1 MRRHFK
7 DIVFFKGGIG
17 GKPWLSVAFSENSDT
32 GWRQCPKA
40 VSGLSSSAVFPLGSL
55 KYTKNIKQLN
65 IREIANSAWWMLCSK
80 LRQTPSSA
88 SQTMSHIM
96 IYDQPDAASVHCDK
110 LKPKDT
116 GEKEQRP
123 MLCRYRMW
131 TCCAL
136 WPSTWNLQCSYT
148 AQFLAENCTTLN
160 LVFATCMFIL
170 SNTVHDG
177 GTLSS
182 VFNSPFLGRGSFGYY
197 NLPLCR

>member
-1 MRRHFK
+1 
-7 DIVFFKGGIG
+7 
-17 GKPWLSVAFSENSDT
+17 
-32 GWRQCPKA
+32 
-40 VSGLSSSAVFPLGSL
+40 L